1 MDKTLFLLTIPLN
14 FINFILFGYD
24 KFQAIHDG
32 WRVPERVIL
41 GLSFFGGG
49 IGGLAGMVVFRHKT
63 RKNLFWLA
71 TILGIGFLVCL
82 AAFF

>member
-32 WRVPERVIL
+32 WRVPERVLL
-41 GLSFFGGG
+41 GLSFFGVG
-49 IGGLAGMVVFRHKT
+49 IGVLSEIVFFMKKKK
-63 RKNLFWLA
+63 KNLFWLA